1 MKALEVFGEGS
12 TEISEIKKIAKHVP
26 HQFEWKVLRAKDDVK
41 VKQKK
46 KTLTYRL
53 EQINLKQ
60 APILLKDGDH
70 IGVLIDSNDD
80 AEDDDM

>member
-1 MKALEVFGEGS
+1 MKALEVFGGDDAN
-12 TEISEIKKIAKHVP
+12 ISQIKKIAKHVP
-26 HQFEWKVLRAKDDVK
+26 HQFEWKVLRAKDEVK

-60 APILLKDGDH
+60 QPILLKDGDH
-70 IGVLIDSNDD
+70 IGVLIDCADD